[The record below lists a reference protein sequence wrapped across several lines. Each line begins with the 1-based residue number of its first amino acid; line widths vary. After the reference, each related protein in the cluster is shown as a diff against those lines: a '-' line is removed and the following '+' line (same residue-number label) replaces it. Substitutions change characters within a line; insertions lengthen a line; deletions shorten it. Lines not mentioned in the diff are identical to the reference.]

1 MSIYYVPDTKCF
13 IIQSHAFSY
22 VMEKDEKGVLHNI
35 YTGKH
40 LTDPE
45 NALCSLSHITGNFR
59 SADVF
64 PYREEYPCK
73 NSFTFDPYCLRARF
87 DDGTE
92 DVRLIY
98 KSHAIGKTQDGETL
112 TITLRD
118 SFYKFEVD
126 LCYRTYTGLGVI
138 SKNAVIRNCGEKSVT
153 LCDFG
158 SGAVYTFRGNKIRLL
173 HLGGSWGAEYKK
185 TYSQVENGK
194 FAISNQRGTCASH
207 QHIPFFAADGGT
219 ANEKHGEIWYGLL
232 HWSGNFKLEA
242 EVNQCMCPTIT
253 AGINNEGCKYVLKC
267 GESFETPLFTFGY
280 TDGGYEKMRE
290 TLYDLQYD
298 FLAPQNRIKKPFPI
312 IYNTWYPYEMDVNEE
327 NCIYLV
333 DKAKDAGAEL
343 FVIDDGWFPD
353 RCGDQNVSGLEGLGD
368 WFCDKHK
375 FPNGLAPVADAVHKA
390 GLLFGLW
397 IEPEMVCEKTGL
409 FNEHPEWVLGF
420 ENREPVKTRNQMVL
434 NLARTDVLEFIW
446 DTLYRI
452 ITEYKLDY
460 LKWDM
465 NSYITACGNALFDG
479 NQNEIPVRYINNLYE
494 LFGRMNKAF
503 PKLLIE
509 VCAAGGGRSDYGML
523 PYADRIN
530 RSDNA
535 DPVDVLRLHEGF
547 CEFLLPRFAGGA
559 GNIAKNPSMHGRNV
573 PLDYRAKLGM
583 TGSMSIGM
591 NILKMTK
598 QELNE
603 LKNYLDEYKNMRNV
617 TQNSYFYVLSSA
629 FENHVTAWEYL
640 SRDRRKG
647 YLFIFCHGWV
657 RSEDIILYPYRL
669 RGLEENRKYR
679 VNGYSIPFNSK
690 AQNGVFSGSVLMN
703 CGISADLRGDYRAA
717 IIDFEAAD

>member
-1 MSIYYVPDTKCF
+1 M
-13 IIQSHAFSY
+13 
-22 VMEKDEKGVLHNI
+22 
-35 YTGKH
+35 
-40 LTDPE
+40 
-45 NALCSLSHITGNFR
+45 
-59 SADVF
+59 
-64 PYREEYPCK
+64 
-73 NSFTFDPYCLRARF
+73 
-87 DDGTE
+87 
-92 DVRLIY
+92 
-98 KSHAIGKTQDGETL
+98 
-112 TITLRD
+112 
-118 SFYKFEVD
+118 
-126 LCYRTYTGLGVI
+126 
-138 SKNAVIRNCGEKSVT
+138 
-153 LCDFG
+153 
-158 SGAVYTFRGNKIRLL
+158 
-173 HLGGSWGAEYKK
+173 
-185 TYSQVENGK
+185 
-194 FAISNQRGTCASH
+194 
-207 QHIPFFAADGGT
+207 
-219 ANEKHGEIWYGLL
+219 
-232 HWSGNFKLEA
+232 
-242 EVNQCMCPTIT
+242 
-253 AGINNEGCKYVLKC
+253 
-267 GESFETPLFTFGY
+267 
-280 TDGGYEKMRE
+280 
-290 TLYDLQYD
+290 
-298 FLAPQNRIKKPFPI
+298 
-312 IYNTWYPYEMDVNEE
+312 
-327 NCIYLV
+327 
-333 DKAKDAGAEL
+333 
-343 FVIDDGWFPD
+343 
-353 RCGDQNVSGLEGLGD
+353 
-368 WFCDKHK
+368 
-375 FPNGLAPVADAVHKA
+375 
-390 GLLFGLW
+390 
-397 IEPEMVCEKTGL
+397 
-409 FNEHPEWVLGF
+409 
-420 ENREPVKTRNQMVL
+420 
-434 NLARTDVLEFIW
+434 LEFIW
-446 DTLYRI
+446 DTLCRI

-598 QELNE
+598 QELDE